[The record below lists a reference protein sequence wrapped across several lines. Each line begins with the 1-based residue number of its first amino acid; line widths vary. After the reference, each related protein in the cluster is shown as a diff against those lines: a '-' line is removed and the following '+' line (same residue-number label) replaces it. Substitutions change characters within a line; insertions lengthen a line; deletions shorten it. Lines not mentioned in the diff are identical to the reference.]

1 MFLEFYHLRQQP
13 FGVTPDPAYL
23 YLTRTHRDALNSLNV
38 GIKEGR
44 GFFSLI
50 AEPGMGK
57 TTLLYELLDQ
67 LHDSARTVFLFQTQC
82 DSREF
87 FQYLLSELGVDIKG
101 MDLVS
106 MHNKLNELL
115 FAEMVAGRRFVLVVD
130 EAQNL
135 DDSVLETVRLLSNFE
150 TSYAKMLQIVL
161 AGQPQLSSKLSQPKL
176 AQLKQRLAVQAKL
189 DPLSA
194 AETANYIDHRLM
206 VAGHTGA
213 PLFTPDA
220 LAVIARLSGGTPRTV
235 NHLCYSAMSAA
246 HELGHETI
254 HADVVETV
262 AIKLGFS
269 SAPAIAHVEKPIAR
283 EPAVAGVA
291 ARAATATSAASAS
304 TSPAPISQS
313 TAAPAPAAPR
323 RSVAES
329 DPSNASAPSVA
340 EAPVETAMRSA
351 ATQSGSGL
359 TYEAPKKLRL
369 PRWAHRAMVLAGI
382 LLLAGIFLTA
392 FVLRFTESGQSS
404 ASRVVPAAAQ
414 PSSGSTP
421 ANTLPHPESPPK
433 IRPSPSG
440 NGEPGS
446 GSYSADPQESG
457 SEQIITVAVKP
468 DQTLRDLSILY
479 AGRYDNDI
487 LKQILALNPEL
498 KDPDHLEPGQLIRLP
513 LPAGSFRK
521 GKVFTPEE

>member
-23 YLTRTHRDALNSLNV
+23 YLTRTHRDALNSLNA

-150 TSYAKMLQIVL
+150 TSYAKMLQILL

-220 LAVIARLSGGTPRTV
+220 LAIIARLSGGTPRTV

-254 HADVVETV
+254 HADIVDNV

-269 SAPAIAHVEKPIAR
+269 SAPAIAHVEKSIGR
-283 EPAVAGVA
+283 EPAVAGLA
-291 ARAATATSAASAS
+291 ARAATASAAAVSQPPLAPVPAS
-304 TSPAPISQS
+304 PKPNATEPNP
-313 TAAPAPAAPR
+313 PAA
-323 RSVAES
+323 S
-329 DPSNASAPSVA
+329 SAPLAA
-340 EAPVETAMRSA
+340 EAPAGTKVLVSA
-351 ATQSGSGL
+351 SQPSGGL
-359 TYEAPKKLRL
+359 TYEPPRRSRL
-369 PRWAHRAMVLAGI
+369 PRWAFRAMVLVGI

-404 ASRVVPAAAQ
+404 ASRAVTAPAQ
-414 PSSGSTP
+414 PSSATMP
-421 ANTLPHPESPPK
+421 AATLTQPQSPPK
-433 IRPSPSG
+433 VHPSPSG
-440 NGEPGS
+440 NGETGS
-446 GSYSADPQESG
+446 GPYSADPQESG
-457 SEQIITVAVKP
+457 SQQIITVAVKP

-479 AGRYDNDI
+479 GGRYDNDM